1 MCSSARRRRSNLPL
15 STDFIKA
22 YCSAMDFESLD
33 PDDFSVDMHNVMTQP
48 DIAATMLIYLV
59 ENELV
64 TA

>member
-1 MCSSARRRRSNLPL
+1 
-15 STDFIKA
+15 
-22 YCSAMDFESLD
+22 MDFESLD